1 MLKSILTIAGSDP
14 CCGAGI
20 QADLKTIL
28 VLGGYGTSVITALT
42 VQNTCGVQDIY
53 KVPASRVAKQ
63 IDAVVADIDIAA
75 VKIGMLLTSD
85 IVKVVADKIIE
96 HNLKNVVVDPI
107 IFAKDGRRMLNEEAI
122 KSIIRQLLPFTYLI
136 TPNIPEA
143 ETLTG
148 MKINNLNDIKAS
160 AKAIKRSG
168 TENVLIKGGHLNDC
182 STSSAA
188 KRKAIDILY
197 DGKSFEYFEY
207 KFIPTRG
214 VHGTGCAYSAAI
226 ATKLAIGNPLVN
238 AVQEA
243 KRFVS
248 EAIEKAINL
257 GKGYALIY
265 HSPDN
270 TNISGGIK
278 K

>member
-20 QADLKTIL
+20 QADIKTIL
-28 VLGGYGTSVITALT
+28 LLGGYGTSVITALT
-42 VQNTCGVQDIY
+42 AQNTCGVQEIY
-53 KVPASRVAKQ
+53 KVPASSVAKQ
-63 IDAVVADIDIAA
+63 IDAVVTDIDIAA
-75 VKIGMLLTSD
+75 VKTGMLPTSD
-85 IVKVVADKIIE
+85 IVKVVADKIME

-107 IFAKDGRRMLNEEAI
+107 IFAKNGSSLLSEEAI
-122 KSIIRQLLPFTYLI
+122 KSITSQLLPLTYLI

-143 ETLTG
+143 EILTG
-148 MKINNLNDIKAS
+148 MKINNLNDIKRA
-160 AKAIKRSG
+160 AKAVKKSG

-182 STSSAA
+182 LTHKPT
-188 KRKAIDILY
+188 KRKVIDILY

-207 KFIPTRG
+207 NFIPTRG

-226 ATKLAIGNPLVN
+226 ATKLATGNSLVN

-243 KRFVS
+243 KKFIS

-257 GKGYALIY
+257 GKGYALI
-265 HSPDN
+265 HHNPDN
-270 TNISGGIK
+270 TNIS
-278 K
+278 